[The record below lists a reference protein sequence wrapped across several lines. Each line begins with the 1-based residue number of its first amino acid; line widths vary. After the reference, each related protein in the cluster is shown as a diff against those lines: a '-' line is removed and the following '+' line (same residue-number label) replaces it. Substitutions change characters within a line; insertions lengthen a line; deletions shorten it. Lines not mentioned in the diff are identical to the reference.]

1 MHSIKQSKHV
11 VPIVKGSPALI
22 TNGVDET
29 CRFYLSSN
37 YVINA
42 EEDGKVIEYN
52 EKAKLIV
59 VEYKSGKHQA
69 INLDATIVKN
79 GGGGFSM
86 TNRLISD
93 LTPNA
98 TFKKGDCLAWH
109 KDFFHKS
116 PLTGSVRYNIG
127 RLSKVALTSSYNTF
141 QDSTFISEQMSED
154 MTTEMTF
161 PFQVVIGKN
170 SNVEY
175 MVKEGD
181 HVEVGDSLIRF
192 DTSFEDASINELL
205 NALSGDE
212 RLMNDVME
220 NSRNDIGSKYAGV
233 VEKIEIY
240 ATVELE
246 EMSPSLRA
254 IVKKHY
260 DKINYKKKILDKY
273 DKSSSIYKCGMLVTD
288 PTTKIDPNRF
298 GVIKGNNV
306 NDSVLIVFNIR
317 HGEILET
324 ASKIA
329 NFSGLKNTIGEI
341 IPREKE
347 GYSEFR
353 PEETVDTFI
362 ASNSILKRKT
372 PSIILVSLGNK
383 TVVEWKRAILKIYN
397 E

>member
-1 MHSIKQSKHV
+1 M
-11 VPIVKGSPALI
+11 
-22 TNGVDET
+22 
-29 CRFYLSSN
+29 
-37 YVINA
+37 INA

-170 SNVEY
+170 SNVEN

-192 DTSFEDASINELL
+192 DTSFEDASINELVS
-205 NALSGDE
+205 ALSGDE

-220 NSRNDIGSKYAGV
+220 NSRNDIGSK
-233 VEKIEIY
+233 
-240 ATVELE
+240 
-246 EMSPSLRA
+246 
-254 IVKKHY
+254 
-260 DKINYKKKILDKY
+260 
-273 DKSSSIYKCGMLVTD
+273 
-288 PTTKIDPNRF
+288 
-298 GVIKGNNV
+298 
-306 NDSVLIVFNIR
+306 
-317 HGEILET
+317 
-324 ASKIA
+324 
-329 NFSGLKNTIGEI
+329 
-341 IPREKE
+341 
-347 GYSEFR
+347 
-353 PEETVDTFI
+353 
-362 ASNSILKRKT
+362 
-372 PSIILVSLGNK
+372 
-383 TVVEWKRAILKIYN
+383 
-397 E
+397 